1 MVILHLDLHYIKPH
15 GRIICHTEGN
25 QSNICCIWIT
35 FFQPFRTVGNLIIV
49 NLAVADF
56 AVTGFV
62 NPFSIVGNYVL
73 KTNMI
78 NTWKHMKTYIQV
90 KSTLCKNKID
100 VCLTTLVKRI
110 LYQFF
115 NITIATRNEF
125 LILVF
130 MPISMDT
137 EYLVFQC
144 KQF

>member
-35 FFQPFRTVGNLIIV
+35 FFQPLRTVGNLIIV

-62 NPFSIVGNYVL
+62 NPFSIVGKYIL
-73 KTNMI
+73 QTNI
-78 NTWKHMKTYIQV
+78 RSIWKHKQV
-90 KSTLCKNKID
+90 KSTLCNNKID
-100 VCLTTLVKRI
+100 VCLKTLIKRTW
-110 LYQFF
+110 YQFF

-137 EYLVFQC
+137 EYLAFQC